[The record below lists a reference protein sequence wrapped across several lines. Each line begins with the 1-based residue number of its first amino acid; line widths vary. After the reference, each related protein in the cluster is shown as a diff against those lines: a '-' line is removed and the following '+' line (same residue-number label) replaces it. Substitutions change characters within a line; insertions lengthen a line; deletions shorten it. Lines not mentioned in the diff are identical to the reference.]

1 VPFVRCTRD
10 KRGYEHIYLMHA
22 SAGRRGK
29 PSKPRIL
36 YWFRTPPGVK
46 VGREPFDESVRRTL
60 EAQNP
65 GVVFDWKKLSVIP
78 QAPVDVEYWREKR
91 RAERAAKQAR
101 RAEEA
106 AEPGS
111 TDANVE
117 EEEQLLEPPEL
128 TSEVPAEEPLASAS
142 QDSDAEQEGDDEEG
156 LESAPPNEAA
166 PSAAGSAAPGAPGGA
181 RRRRRRGGRRR
192 RRKPGNVTPGSGQ
205 IQVAEAATPSAAIEP
220 AQTPETP
227 QEPSKEE

>member
-1 VPFVRCTRD
+1 
-10 KRGYEHIYLMHA
+10 MHA
-22 SAGRRGK
+22 SGRRGR

-78 QAPVDVEYWREKR
+78 QAPVDIEYWREKR

-101 RAEEA
+101 RAEEVVTTGGDDVDADEEEA
-106 AEPGS
+106 AEAQES
-111 TDANVE
+111 AE
-117 EEEQLLEPPEL
+117 APPE
-128 TSEVPAEEPLASAS
+128 EVIVSAS
-142 QDSDAEQEGDDEEG
+142 QDLTAEQEDDDEGGSED
-156 LESAPPNEAA
+156 APPISATPEATGA
-166 PSAAGSAAPGAPGGA
+166 PATPGAG

-192 RRKPGNVTPGSGQ
+192 RRKPGNVQPDSGH
-205 IQVAEAATPSAAIEP
+205 IQVTDASASSTVSEP
-220 AQTPETP
+220 APPETAADA
-227 QEPSKEE
+227 SKKE